1 MGGLALTRVELDP
14 LVDLVPI
21 RPVVGDSGLDQAKWD
36 LEVLGR
42 LPLIA
47 VVISDEPDGRPDIEP
62 GAQESGTPAGG
73 TVDEPDQRMLVDT
86 EPFLDVTLRKR
97 SGRNAA
103 ATRSGA
109 EAVEC
114 RVWQAQAERLRHVA

>member
-21 RPVVGDSGLDQAKWD
+21 RPVVGDCGLDQAKWD

-47 VVISDEPDGRPDIEP
+47 VVISDDPDGLPDIEP
-62 GAQESGTPAGG
+62 GAQESGTTAGG
-73 TVDEPDQRMLVDT
+73 TVYESDQRMLVGA

-97 SGRNAA
+97 SRRDPA

-109 EAVEC
+109 EAVER
-114 RVWQAQAERLRHVA
+114 RVW